1 MSFAVRHF
9 TAICW
14 QCKEHL
20 ANLIVSAVAREPAQ
34 SAEAIG
40 ESQSEK
46 SEHTLEASEQ
56 SAQGVVMSINSVPWF

>member
-20 ANLIVSAVAREPAQ
+20 ANLIVSEVAREPAQ
-34 SAEAIG
+34 SAEAIW

-46 SEHTLEASEQ
+46 SEHTLEATEQ
-56 SAQGVVMSINSVPWF
+56 SAQGVVMSINSVP